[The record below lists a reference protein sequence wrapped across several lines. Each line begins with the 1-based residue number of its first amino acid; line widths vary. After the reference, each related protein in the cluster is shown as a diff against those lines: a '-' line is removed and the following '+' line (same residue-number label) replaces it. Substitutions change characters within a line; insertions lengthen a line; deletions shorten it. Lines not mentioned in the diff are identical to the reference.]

1 MTKLQT
7 ISDKNTKSFKI
18 KKLLVKKLNKEQFK
32 KDNLIIVIGG
42 DGFMLQ
48 TLKKNKNS
56 KKLFY
61 GINSGN
67 YGFLMNKFS
76 SKNIIKNLSKANMV
90 SIYPLEMIVK
100 NKSNQARKSLAIN
113 EVSILRQSRQAASL
127 SIKQGSRQIIK
138 KLVSDGV
145 LVSTPAGSTA
155 YNLSVHGPILS
166 LHSKKLS
173 ISPISAFRPRR
184 WKGKIVNDKSKIII
198 TNLDPSKRPISAV
211 ADNLEVRNAKS
222 ITVKT
227 NNKIKEF
234 IFQISNTEK
243 IYLSKNSEDLKFNE
257 KILSVKLDKKI
268 IYKENIILQSLY
280 KAATDQNIPPNTIIE
295 FARIYGFQ
303 VDFQRDIR
311 KEDKFQIMYE
321 VFIDENKKIIETG
334 EILFANLKL
343 SGQDNSLYY
352 FDKENLEG
360 HYDKN
365 GKSVQKALMKSP
377 INGARLS
384 SSFGM
389 RKHPIDGYNKM
400 HRGTDFAA
408 PKGTPIMA
416 SGNGIVKK
424 AGWCGGGGNC
434 VKIRHNSTYETVYA
448 HMSKFAR
455 GIKNGVRVKQ
465 GQTIGYVGSTG
476 KSTGPHLHY
485 EVIVNGKKVNSQKL
499 KLPSGKVL
507 KGKNREYF
515 ETAKIKLDVLKSEKI
530 IGLN

>member
-1 MTKLQT
+1 MKILLSNNDLNEALYDVSNLGFVPTMGSLHKGH
-7 ISDKNTKSFKI
+7 ISLI
-18 KKLLVKKLNKEQFK
+18 KKSLKECKKT
-32 KDNLIIVIGG
+32 I
-42 DGFMLQ
+42 
-48 TLKKNKNS
+48 
-56 KKLFY
+56 
-61 GINSGN
+61 
-67 YGFLMNKFS
+67 
-76 SKNIIKNLSKANMV
+76 V
-90 SIYPLEMIVK
+90 SIF
-100 NKSNQARKSLAIN
+100 IN
-113 EVSILRQSRQAASL
+113 PTQ
-127 SIKQGSRQIIK
+127 
-138 KLVSDGV
+138 
-145 LVSTPAGSTA
+145 
-155 YNLSVHGPILS
+155 
-166 LHSKKLS
+166 
-173 ISPISAFRPRR
+173 F
-184 WKGKIVNDKSKIII
+184 
-198 TNLDPSKRPISAV
+198 
-211 ADNLEVRNAKS
+211 
-222 ITVKT
+222 
-227 NNKIKEF
+227 NNKIDFKKYPRNNKKDMS
-234 IFQISNTEK
+234 ILKKLK
-243 IYLSKNSEDLKFNE
+243 IDFLYMPKVEDIYYPKRKASIKLKK
-257 KILSVKLDKKI
+257 KIL
-268 IYKENIILQSLY
+268 YRENLILQSLY

-321 VFIDENKKIIETG
+321 IFIDENKKIIETG

-507 KGKNREYF
+507 KGKDREYF